1 MADVTGDLGGQ
12 PIQLNNAAT
21 ELTLKQILAAMLAQT
36 AAMAKAGK
44 AGAGGMDPKTL
55 KELEKELERLAKGS
69 KKQREEY
76 EKLTKAQQDELDEK
90 KKALEL
96 DKQKGLLSAKELKQ
110 MQQTMSS
117 LSFLG
122 NAISGVA
129 LGMTNLMSTLA
140 NTGNSMSA
148 AAASMNSI
156 PIVGGV
162 LAGVFGAVAGAA
174 EKTYKAFQQSA
185 SVGANFGGSITDM
198 INSATGAGL
207 TFEQFSGIIARSGQQ
222 LALLGGTSEEGAK
235 RLAQLGKTIK
245 SSPLGNELARLGY
258 STEQINEGFAKY
270 SSQLAATGKLE
281 GMSNDQLVAQTGA
294 YLKDLDALTK
304 LTGKNRADLE
314 REREARLKDA
324 QFRNIMSKMDA
335 DSQRNLQNLMD
346 SIPAEHQEGMKEI
359 IATGTATSE
368 AGKKALAFLPESAR
382 NMMQLNQQ
390 IRTTGKMG
398 ADQAASI
405 NAAYKKEVTAFT
417 KSGVAENMALY
428 GDEASKRFY
437 VGAMDAAANQK
448 TLGQVQAEQQKAA
461 AERAAKEAQLQ
472 KDGLDPAKLKE
483 YQEKIAETSNTF
495 TKFLATSGLLDTM
508 MEAFQMLTSFT
519 TEYVVPAF
527 QFMANNFET
536 IVAVATPLIALFALL
551 KTAIFAHNVVQA
563 LQTLGIGASLAPL
576 AAFAGAM
583 LSAIVPLLPFVAV
596 VGLLYLGFK
605 KLKESGWE
613 FGSAIEAMKDNLKN
627 LMLTLA
633 DGFLW
638 LLDKLTFGD
647 ANKKIKQAQKAI
659 EEEKK
664 ELKER
669 EAARD
674 ARRAQV
680 AEQRA
685 IEAEA
690 AKTQKDGIKTN
701 KENTRTTKE
710 NTAAKEA
717 EKKEIEKKT
726 EAEKT
731 AAPPIDMSTPQK
743 MFDSMMNR
751 MRGQAGTTTQPG
763 TTATAPVT
771 GAGTVSAGL
780 GKMSEKY
787 ETGGRG
793 SGTVGWDKVGGTS
806 YGKYQIASKVGA
818 MTDFLKFAE
827 SQGKGDVAAKLRAA
841 GIEKDTGS
849 AGGKA
854 AELWKQMAASGE
866 LGDLEHE
873 FIKKKSFDPAMA
885 GLKDQ
890 NLKKM
895 IEGNKGLQEMMW
907 STAVQHGGGGAA
919 GILNKV
925 YKQGMSQE
933 DLVKAVYAERGTR
946 FGGSTENVRAGVL
959 NRFKNEQNDVFAMLG
974 MPATPT
980 AAAKTPAGTPTAGA
994 APTGAP
1000 KTGTPPATPSTAA
1013 AQAAVTPPTKP
1024 AEGTPPQSAVA
1035 AEQERIRKE
1044 GQQVAGTAPAAGTQ
1058 ETPAALLSQ
1067 LNTKMDTLVT
1077 LTRRVYELNDRQLSV
1092 QRNIAQSGDLYVG
1105 A

>member
-36 AAMAKAGK
+36 AAMAKTGK
-44 AGAGGMDPKTL
+44 SGGMDPKL
-55 KELEKELERLAKGS
+55 VKELEKELDRLAKSS
-69 KKQREEY
+69 KKQKDQFDKSTEAAKEEA
-76 EKLTKAQQDELDEK
+76 EQK
-90 KKALEL
+90 KKNLEQE
-96 DKQKGLLSAKELKQ
+96 KQKGLLNTKELKQ
-110 MQQTMSS
+110 INQTISS
-117 LSFLG
+117 LSTLG
-122 NAISGVA
+122 SAISSVA

-148 AAASMNSI
+148 AANSMNSI

-185 SVGANFGGSITDM
+185 SVGANFGGSITSM
-198 INSATGAGL
+198 IDSATGAGL
-207 TFEQFSGIIARSGQQ
+207 TFDQFAGIISRSGQQ

-235 RLAQLGKTIK
+235 RLAQLGKTVK
-245 SSPLGNELARLGY
+245 NSPLGNELARLGY
-258 STEQINEGFAKY
+258 STEAINEGFAKY
-270 SSQLAATGKLE
+270 SAQLAATGKLE
-281 GMSNDQLVAQTGA
+281 GMTNEQLAAQTGA

-304 LTGKNRADLE
+304 LTGKNKQELE

-324 QFRNIMSKMDA
+324 QFRNIMSKMDV

-461 AERAAKEAQLQ
+461 EERARKEAQLQ

-483 YQEKIAETSNTF
+483 YQEKIAQTSNTF
-495 TKFLATSGLLDTM
+495 TQFLANSGLLDTM
-508 MEAFQMLTSFT
+508 MQAFTMLTDFT
-519 TEYVVPAF
+519 KDYVVPAF

-536 IVAVATPLIALFALL
+536 IAMIAAPLIGIFALL
-551 KTAIFAHNVVQA
+551 KAAIFAHNVVLA
-563 LQTLGIGASLAPL
+563 AQTLKLGATLPIM
-576 AAFAGAM
+576 AAFAGKM
-583 LSAIVPLLPFVAV
+583 LAATLPLLPLAAV
-596 VGLLYLGFK
+596 VGALYLGFQALK
-605 KLKESGWE
+605 KAGWD
-613 FGSAIEAMKDNLKN
+613 FGSVVEAMGDNIKSLV
-627 LMLTLA
+627 LTLA

-638 LLDKLTFGD
+638 LLDKVTFGD
-647 ANKKIKQAQKAI
+647 MNKKVKQAR
-659 EEEKK
+659 ESLEVEKK

-674 ARRAQV
+674 ARRQQV
-680 AEQRA
+680 AEERKL
-685 IEAEA
+685 ESESNKA
-690 AKTQKDGIKTN
+690 AKEGVK
-701 KENTRTTKE
+701 TTKE
-710 NTAAKEA
+710 NTKTTKENTEAKE
-717 EKKEIEKKT
+717 EEKKT
-726 EAEKT
+726 TET
-731 AAPPIDMSTPQK
+731 ATPSTSVPSVNMSTPQSIY
-743 MFDSMMNR
+743 DSMRKR
-751 MRGQAGTTTQPG
+751 MEGQSQSQSQPG
-763 TTATAPVT
+763 TTSTQPMT
-771 GAGTVSAGL
+771 TPGGL

-793 SGTVGWDKVGGTS
+793 SETVGWDKVGGTS

-818 MTDFLKFAE
+818 MTDYLKFLE
-827 SQGKGDVAAKLRAA
+827 QTGKGDVAAQLRAS

-849 AGGKA
+849 ASGKSVD
-854 AELWKQMAASGE
+854 LWKKLSASGA
-866 LGDLEHE
+866 LGDSEHE
-873 FIKKKSFDPAMA
+873 FIKQRSYNPAMA
-885 GLKDQ
+885 GLKDDK
-890 NLKKM
+890 LRKM

-907 STAVQHGGGGAA
+907 STSVQHGGRGASN
-919 GILNKV
+919 ILNKV
-925 YKQGMSQE
+925 YKEGMTQE
-933 DLVKAVYAERGTR
+933 DLVKAVYAERGTK
-946 FGGSTENVRAGVL
+946 FGGSTEQVRAGVL
-959 NRFKNEQNDVFAMLG
+959 NRFQNEQKDVFAMLG
-974 MPATPT
+974 IPGVPTGNAQMAAAANKPATPS
-980 AAAKTPAGTPTAGA
+980 AASAQA
-994 APTGAP
+994 AVASP
-1000 KTGTPPATPSTAA
+1000 GTPPAA
-1013 AQAAVTPPTKP
+1013 
-1024 AEGTPPQSAVA
+1024 GTTQSAVA
-1035 AEQERIRKE
+1035 AEQERIRQT
-1044 GQQVAGTAPAAGTQ
+1044 GTQVAGTAPAGTQ

-1067 LNTKMDTLVT
+1067 LNTKMDTLVA
-1077 LTRRVYELNDRQLSV
+1077 LTRRVNETNERQLSV
-1092 QRNIAQSGDLYVG
+1092 QRNIAQSGDLYS
-1105 A
+1105 AA